1 MEVMIIDDDFNI
13 VDDSNCQP
21 CHVRYST
28 ATVQRVACKPELL
41 QSSLVL
47 SHVARWFTLLLA
59 MVAVIIVLFN
69 ASCTVVSLF
78 FAYFCFLG
86 SLWHLRLIRLHQVRL
101 NSSLSRFQSSELPS
115 FRIFCPKCGSLV
127 GMDYG
132 EWATYILKLFKLI
145 WLRGEAHHLAGPWI
159 LWQTSWR
166 LKTNSFR

>member
-1 MEVMIIDDDFNI
+1 MMT
-13 VDDSNCQP
+13 STLLM
-21 CHVRYST
+21 T
-28 ATVQRVACKPELL
+28 ATANPAMSGVLL
-41 QSSLVL
+41 PLYYVSRANRSSCNPLWRFPTYL
-47 SHVARWFTLLLA
+47 GAFTLLLA

-86 SLWHLRLIRLHQVRL
+86 SLWHLRLIRLHQVHL

-127 GMDYG
+127 AMDYG
-132 EWATYILKLFKLI
+132 EWATEILKLI
-145 WLRGEAHHLAGPWI
+145 WFRGEAHHLAGPWI